1 MSGDFEIVLLQFT
14 HNTKSSSSSITNDLP
29 DSKWWKF
36 MAISRFKMMKIH
48 GYFQD
53 CLSPPLSFVFWMKI
67 TFHIPPQIFRIACFP
82 APFLLLLSFLAYFD
96 FWFRRFPRLLTPK
109 SRPHWNLW
117 VRLQNQ
123 HNECC
128 HPFGKINFDTI
139 SFSKRYVCWQHWH
152 ISCCDPLMVKFC

>member
-1 MSGDFEIVLLQFT
+1 MWGICWWIHVRWFRDSSLAIYTQHKKLIQF
-14 HNTKSSSSSITNDLP
+14 NN
-29 DSKWWKF
+29 KWS
-36 MAISRFKMMKIH
+36 SRFKMMKIH

-117 VRLQNQ
+117 VRLQHQ

-139 SFSKRYVCWQHWH
+139 FFSKRYVCWQHWH